1 MILHVDMDAFYA
13 SVEMRE
19 QPGLADLPI
28 VVGGSA
34 QGRGVVAAA
43 NYTARK
49 YGIHSAMPVAQA
61 QRLCPKLI
69 SLPVRMALYVE
80 ISQQIR
86 EIFQR
91 YTPEIEPLSLD
102 EAFLEVS
109 ASQRLFGDA
118 ISIGHKIKHNIADEL
133 SLVASVGIAPS
144 KFVAKIASD
153 INKPDGFVIVTE
165 SEVQAFLDPLPVS
178 RLWGVGKITANEF
191 ERLGI
196 HTIKQVR
203 QQPLEALQYR
213 FGKFGVHIWNLAQ
226 GIDPRKIITD
236 SRAKSISNETT
247 FAVDI
252 SDKNLLRNYLLELT
266 EQVAFRLRQ
275 QGFYARTVQIK
286 IRFSD
291 FKTITRSVSLNT
303 QTQTT
308 QELWQ
313 AAKTL
318 LNTALTGRARTI
330 RLLGM
335 GTSNLN
341 QESSRSQQA
350 DLFTNPERE
359 KQREIDQLADKIKN
373 RFGSVSIRRGA
384 RSTDKL

>member
-1 MILHVDMDAFYA
+1 MIIHVDMDAFYA

-19 QPGLADLPI
+19 QPGLAKLPV

-43 NYTARK
+43 NYAARK
-49 YGIHSAMPVAQA
+49 YGIHSAMPMAQA
-61 QRLCPKLI
+61 QRLCPQLVT
-69 SLPVRMALYVE
+69 LPVRMPLYSK

-102 EAFLEVS
+102 EAFLEVT
-109 ASQRLFGDA
+109 ASERLFGDA
-118 ISIGHKIKHNIADEL
+118 VTIGKKIKHDIANEL
-133 SLVASVGIAPS
+133 SLTASVGIAPS

-153 INKPDGFVIVTE
+153 IDKPNGFVVVSKE
-165 SEVQAFLDPLPVS
+165 EVQAFLDPLPVS
-178 RLWGVGKITANEF
+178 RLWGVGKVTGGEF

-196 HTIKQVR
+196 HTIKQLR
-203 QQPLEALQYR
+203 QQPLQALQYR
-213 FGKFGVHIWNLAQ
+213 FGKFGEHIWNLAQ
-226 GIDPRKIITD
+226 GIDPRKIVTD

-252 SDKNLLRNYLLELT
+252 SERSVLQNHLLELT

-286 IRFSD
+286 LRFAD
-291 FKTITRSVSLNT
+291 FKTITRAMSLPGHS
-303 QTQTT
+303 QTT
-308 QELWQ
+308 KELWQ
-313 AAKTL
+313 AAKAL
-318 LNTALTGRARTI
+318 LDTALAGRPRAI

-335 GTSNLN
+335 GTSGL
-341 QESSRSQQA
+341 SRQPSGVQQA
-350 DLFTNPERE
+350 DLFSHPEQE
-359 KQREIDQLADKIKN
+359 KQRELDQLADQIKN
-373 RFGSVSIRRGA
+373 RFGQISIHRGLKP
-384 RSTDKL
+384 TNKI

>member
-1 MILHVDMDAFYA
+1 MIIHVDMDAFYA

-19 QPGLADLPI
+19 QPGLADLPV

-43 NYTARK
+43 NYAARE

-61 QRLCPKLI
+61 QRLCPKLVT
-69 SLPVRMALYVE
+69 LPVRMALYIEV
-80 ISQQIR
+80 SQQIR

-102 EAFLEVS
+102 EAFLDVT
-109 ASQRLFGDA
+109 ASERLFGDA
-118 ISIGHKIKHNIADEL
+118 VTIGHRIQNDIANEL

-153 INKPDGFVIVTE
+153 IDKPNGFIVIPET
-165 SEVQAFLDPLPVS
+165 EVQAFLDPLPVS
-178 RLWGVGKITANEF
+178 RLWGVGKVTGNEF

-196 HTIKQVR
+196 HTVKQIR
-203 QQPLEALQYR
+203 QQPLDALQYR
-213 FGKFGVHIWNLAQ
+213 FGKFGKQLWNLAQ
-226 GIDPRKIITD
+226 GIDPRKVITD

-252 SDKNLLRNYLLELT
+252 SERSLLRNSLLELT

-286 IRFSD
+286 LRFSD
-291 FKTITRSVSLNT
+291 FKTITRSTSLTTHT
-303 QTQTT
+303 QITK
-308 QELWQ
+308 ELWEV
-313 AAKTL
+313 AKEML
-318 LNTALTGRARTI
+318 DTALRDRPRAI

-335 GTSNLN
+335 GTSGL
-341 QESSRSQQA
+341 SRQASTSQQT
-350 DLFTNPERE
+350 DLFANPEQE
-359 KQREIDQLADKIKN
+359 KQREIDQLADEIKN
-373 RFGSVSIRRGA
+373 RFGNISIRRGT
-384 RSTDKL
+384 RQPNKV

>member
-1 MILHVDMDAFYA
+1 MIIHVDMDAFYA

-19 QPGLADLPI
+19 QPGLADLPV

-43 NYTARK
+43 NYAARK

-61 QRLCPKLI
+61 MRLCPKLVT
-69 SLPVRMALYVE
+69 LPVRMDLYIKV
-80 ISQQIR
+80 SQQIR

-91 YTPEIEPLSLD
+91 YTPEVEPLSLD
-102 EAFLEVS
+102 EAFLDVT
-109 ASQRLFGDA
+109 ASERLFGDA
-118 ISIGHKIKHNIADEL
+118 VSIGKKIKNDIANEL

-153 INKPDGFVIVTE
+153 VDKPDGFVIVRE
-165 SEVQAFLDPLPVS
+165 LEIRDFLDPLPVG
-178 RLWGVGKITANEF
+178 RLWGVGKVTNKEF

-196 HTIKQVR
+196 HTVKQVR
-203 QQPLEALQYR
+203 EQPLDALQYR
-213 FGKFGVHIWNLAQ
+213 FGKFGEQVWNLAQ
-226 GIDPRKIITD
+226 GIDPRKVVTD

-252 SDKNLLRNYLLELT
+252 SDKKLLRNGLQELT

-286 IRFSD
+286 LRFSN
-291 FKTITRSVSLNT
+291 FKTITRSASLST
-303 QTQTT
+303 HTQTT
-308 QELWQ
+308 QELWNVARQ
-313 AAKTL
+313 L
-318 LNTALTGRARTI
+318 LDTALADKASAI

-335 GTSNLN
+335 GTSNL
-341 QESSRSQQA
+341 SRQAVNSAQA
-350 DLFTNPERE
+350 DLFSDPVQT

-373 RFGSVSIRRGA
+373 RFGEVSIRRGGGHHN
-384 RSTDKL
+384 KV

>member
-1 MILHVDMDAFYA
+1 MIIHVDMDAFYA

-19 QPGLADLPI
+19 QPGLAKLPV

-34 QGRGVVAAA
+34 QDRGVVAAA
-43 NYTARK
+43 NYAARK

-61 QRLCPKLI
+61 QRLCPQLVT
-69 SLPVRMALYVE
+69 LPVRMPLYSK
-80 ISQQIR
+80 ISHQIR

-102 EAFLEVS
+102 EAFLEVT
-109 ASQRLFGDA
+109 ASERLFGDA
-118 ISIGHKIKHNIADEL
+118 VTIGKRIKHDIANEL
-133 SLVASVGIAPS
+133 SLAASVGIAPS

-153 INKPDGFVIVTE
+153 IDKPNGFVVVKKE
-165 SEVQAFLDPLPVS
+165 EVQAFLDPLPVS
-178 RLWGVGKITANEF
+178 RLWGVGKVTGGEF

-196 HTIKQVR
+196 HTIKQLR
-203 QQPLEALQYR
+203 QQPLQALQYR
-213 FGKFGVHIWNLAQ
+213 FGKFGEHIWNLAQ
-226 GIDPRKIITD
+226 GIDPRKIVTD

-252 SDKNLLRNYLLELT
+252 SERSVLQNHLLELT

-286 IRFSD
+286 LRFAD
-291 FKTITRSVSLNT
+291 FKTITRAMSLPSHS
-303 QTQTT
+303 QTT
-308 QELWQ
+308 KELWQ

-318 LNTALTGRARTI
+318 LDTALAGRPRAI

-335 GTSNLN
+335 GTSSL
-341 QESSRSQQA
+341 SRQPSGVQQA
-350 DLFTNPERE
+350 DLFSHPEQE
-359 KQREIDQLADKIKN
+359 KQRELDQLADQIKN
-373 RFGSVSIRRGA
+373 RFGQISIHRGLKP
-384 RSTDKL
+384 TNKI

>member
-1 MILHVDMDAFYA
+1 MIIHVDMDAFYA

-19 QPGLADLPI
+19 QPGLAKLPV

-43 NYTARK
+43 NYAARK
-49 YGIHSAMPVAQA
+49 YGIHSAMPMAQA
-61 QRLCPKLI
+61 QRLCPQLVT
-69 SLPVRMALYVE
+69 LPVRMPLYSK

-102 EAFLEVS
+102 EAFLEVT
-109 ASQRLFGDA
+109 ASERLFGDA
-118 ISIGHKIKHNIADEL
+118 VTIGKKIKHDIANEL
-133 SLVASVGIAPS
+133 SLTASVGIAPS

-153 INKPDGFVIVTE
+153 IDKPNGFVVVSKE
-165 SEVQAFLDPLPVS
+165 EVQAFLDPLPVS
-178 RLWGVGKITANEF
+178 RLWGVGKVTGGEF

-196 HTIKQVR
+196 HTIKQLR
-203 QQPLEALQYR
+203 QQPLQALQYR
-213 FGKFGVHIWNLAQ
+213 FGKFGEHIWNLAQ
-226 GIDPRKIITD
+226 GIDPRKIVTD

-252 SDKNLLRNYLLELT
+252 SERSVLQNHLLELT

-286 IRFSD
+286 LRFAD
-291 FKTITRSVSLNT
+291 FKTITRAMSLPGHS
-303 QTQTT
+303 QTT
-308 QELWQ
+308 KELWQ
-313 AAKTL
+313 AAKAL
-318 LNTALTGRARTI
+318 LDTALAGRPRAI

-335 GTSNLN
+335 GTSSL
-341 QESSRSQQA
+341 SRQPSGVQQA
-350 DLFTNPERE
+350 DLFSHPEQE
-359 KQREIDQLADKIKN
+359 KQRELDQLADQIKN
-373 RFGSVSIRRGA
+373 RFGQISIHRGLKP
-384 RSTDKL
+384 TNKT

>member
-19 QPGLADLPI
+19 QPDLADLPI
-28 VVGGSA
+28 IVGGSA

-61 QRLCPKLI
+61 QRLCPKLV
-69 SLPVRMALYVE
+69 SLPVRMALYIEV
-80 ISQQIR
+80 SQQIR
-86 EIFQR
+86 KIFQR

-109 ASQRLFGDA
+109 ASERLFGDA
-118 ISIGHKIKHNIADEL
+118 ISIGRKIKNDIAREL
-133 SLVASVGIAPS
+133 SLIASVGIAPA
-144 KFVAKIASD
+144 KFIAKIASD
-153 INKPDGFVIVTE
+153 IDKPDGFVIVNE

-178 RLWGVGKITANEF
+178 RLWGVGKVTGSEF

-252 SDKNLLRNYLLELT
+252 SDKNLLRNTLLELT

-275 QGFYARTVQIK
+275 QGFYTRTVQIK
-286 IRFSD
+286 IRYTD
-291 FKTITRSVSLNT
+291 FKTITRSVSLST

-308 QELWQ
+308 KELWQ

-318 LNTALTGRARTI
+318 LNTALAGRPRAI

-335 GTSNLN
+335 GTSQL
-341 QESSRSQQA
+341 SRETSITQQA
-350 DLFTNPERE
+350 DLFTNPEQE
-359 KQREIDQLADKIKN
+359 KQREIDQLADAIKN
-373 RFGSVSIRRGA
+373 RFGNVSIRRGA
-384 RSTDKL
+384 RSPDKL